1 MRALRA
7 SGRVFKNFMIVFS
20 FVVNLVLVLVV
31 LALVLFIFDIK
42 NNVVTPLVGGLH
54 SSFVGLDEAT
64 IDWTIPVRD
73 TIPVRFDL
81 PLNQTTVVTL
91 TEPVPLAVGATI
103 NLPGIGQLN
112 NAQVFLQLPA
122 GLELPVQLDLT
133 VPVDQQLDVALD
145 VRAVIPLSQTQLHD
159 PLANLRLIFE
169 PLARMLHN
177 LPDDF
182 GGAGQMVGDYFAGR
196 PIDLL
201 AENAYSRDP
210 WFGFAHTAGLAYAY
224 AHEPVAQENR
234 PVETGL
240 VLEGGI
246 PSLDQELRPDV
257 YEQGGP
263 AAVNRRAQEEILARQ
278 IPPYNYDGS
287 YADYVESEIDLGVPS
302 APDDLGI
309 LPTPAPGG

>member
-20 FVVNLVLVLVV
+20 FVVNLLLVLVV

-42 NNVVTPLVGGLH
+42 NNVVTPLVAGLH

-73 TIPVRFDL
+73 TIPVKFDL

-91 TEPVPLAVGATI
+91 TQPVPLAVGATI
-103 NLPGIGQLN
+103 NLPGVGQLN
-112 NAQVFLQLPA
+112 NAQVYLQLPA
-122 GLELPVQLDLT
+122 GLELPVQLNLT

-159 PLANLRLIFE
+159 PLNNLRVIFE
-169 PLARMLHN
+169 PLARALYN
-177 LPDDF
+177 LPDNF
-182 GGAGQMVGDYFAGR
+182 GEAGQMVGDLFAGR
-196 PIDLL
+196 GVDLL
-201 AENAYSRDP
+201 AENDYSRDP
-210 WFGFAHTAGLAYAY
+210 WFGFSRTAGYGYRY
-224 AHEPVAQENR
+224 AHEPVAPENR

-240 VLEGGI
+240 VVEGGI
-246 PSLDQELRPDV
+246 PSLDEQLRPDI
-257 YEQGGP
+257 YQQGGP
-263 AAVNRRAQEEILARQ
+263 AAVNTRAEEGLPPD
-278 IPPYNYDGS
+278 IPRYSYDGS
-287 YADYVESEIDLGVPS
+287 YADYAASDIDMGIS
-302 APDDLGI
+302 AAPNDLGI